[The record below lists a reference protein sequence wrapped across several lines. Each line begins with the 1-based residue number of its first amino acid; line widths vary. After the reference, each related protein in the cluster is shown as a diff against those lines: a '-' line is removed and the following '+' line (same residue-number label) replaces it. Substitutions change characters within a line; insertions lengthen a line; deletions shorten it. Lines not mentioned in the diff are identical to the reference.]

1 MIHSVIKVFVLT
13 VLAVVL
19 VPVVSGQTTMPEI
32 FENGSLPE
40 QMKYLQEKTRIYEFY
55 RAIREDMFQKIKK
68 NALDSLSTSKAEITE
83 LMILNTRLNT
93 TIDSLNTLNETT
105 NSRLDEVTRTKNSIR
120 VLGMEVNKFGYN
132 SVMWIIV
139 AGLATLLI
147 MGFMAFKRNL
157 IVTKNIRKDLE
168 ALKTEFEAYRKSS
181 REAREK
187 MSMDHFNELKR
198 LRGK

>member
-1 MIHSVIKVFVLT
+1 
-13 VLAVVL
+13 
-19 VPVVSGQTTMPEI
+19 
-32 FENGSLPE
+32 
-40 QMKYLQEKTRIYEFY
+40 
-55 RAIREDMFQKIKK
+55 
-68 NALDSLSTSKAEITE
+68 
-83 LMILNTRLNT
+83 
-93 TIDSLNTLNETT
+93 
-105 NSRLDEVTRTKNSIR
+105 
-120 VLGMEVNKFGYN
+120 
-132 SVMWIIV
+132 MWIIV

>member
-1 MIHSVIKVFVLT
+1 MNHNGLRFLAILLLIVISI
-13 VLAVVL
+13 
-19 VPVVSGQTTMPEI
+19 PVGKCQTTMPEV
-32 FENGSLPE
+32 FENATLPE
-40 QMKYLQEKTRIYEFY
+40 QMTYLQEKTRIYEFY

-68 NALDSLSTSKAEITE
+68 NALDSLSASKAEISE
-83 LMILNTRLNT
+83 LMILNTRLNI
-93 TIDSLNTLNETT
+93 TIDSLNTLLEGT
-105 NSRLDEVTRTKNSIR
+105 NIKLDEVTRTKNSIR

-139 AGLATLLI
+139 AGLATLLV
-147 MGFMAFKRNL
+147 MGFMAFKRTL
-157 IVTKNIRKDLE
+157 ITTKNTRKDLE
-168 ALKTEFEAYRKSS
+168 DLKTEFEAYRKSS